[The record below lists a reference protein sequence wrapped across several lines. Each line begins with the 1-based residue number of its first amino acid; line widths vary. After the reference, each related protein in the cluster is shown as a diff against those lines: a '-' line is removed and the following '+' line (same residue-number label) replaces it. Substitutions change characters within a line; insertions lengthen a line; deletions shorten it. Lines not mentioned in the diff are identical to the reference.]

1 MFFAE
6 TLPDAIENN
15 CTKCS
20 DKQKSGAE
28 KIMKYLYKNK
38 NDLYKQLEAK
48 YDPQGIYRQRYQVEV
63 KKLTTGA

>member
-1 MFFAE
+1 
-6 TLPDAIENN
+6 
-15 CTKCS
+15 
-20 DKQKSGAE
+20 
-28 KIMKYLYKNK
+28 MKYLYENK